1 MAQSYTK
8 PKCKEK
14 THITFYQKQTWK
26 IKPKIYVKDKN
37 TFNSIL

>member
-14 THITFYQKQTWK
+14 THITFYQKQT
-26 IKPKIYVKDKN
+26 
-37 TFNSIL
+37 